1 MYGGTISIISGSRQV
16 IYFLEYKMTL
26 HKKWLP
32 SQSQFS
38 GKYVNWSCSTLCV
51 IIKWPQISEDGLEQ
65 ISHPIYG

>member
-26 HKKWLP
+26 HIKWLP

-38 GKYVNWSCSTLCV
+38 GKYVNWSCSTLC
-51 IIKWPQISEDGLEQ
+51 SEDGLEQ